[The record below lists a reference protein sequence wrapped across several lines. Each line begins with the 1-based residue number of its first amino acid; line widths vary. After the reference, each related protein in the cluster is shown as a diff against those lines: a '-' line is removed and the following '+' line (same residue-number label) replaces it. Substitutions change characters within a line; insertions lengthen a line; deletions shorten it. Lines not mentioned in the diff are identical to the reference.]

1 VSQSLDE
8 VENASRLGKFPEA
21 MGVLMRAE
29 ELMTS
34 VGVNEELKLRASWW
48 RGNLDLVSR
57 LQAARMMGL
66 QVNVERNRPNTELA
80 IQEYESALRD
90 VGLDVTSVGVEQAS
104 RIIGQRPT
112 EVQLAIIMA
121 LDRCATW
128 SKTDSDPQKLSRMR
142 E

>member
-1 VSQSLDE
+1 MADRNS
-8 VENASRLGKFPEA
+8 
-21 MGVLMRAE
+21 
-29 ELMTS
+29 TS
-34 VGVNEELKLRASWW
+34 IIE
-48 RGNLDLVSR
+48 
-57 LQAARMMGL
+57 GL
-66 QVNVERNRPNTELA
+66 FTELG

-128 SKTDSDPQKLSRMR
+128 SKTDWPIT
-142 E
+142 